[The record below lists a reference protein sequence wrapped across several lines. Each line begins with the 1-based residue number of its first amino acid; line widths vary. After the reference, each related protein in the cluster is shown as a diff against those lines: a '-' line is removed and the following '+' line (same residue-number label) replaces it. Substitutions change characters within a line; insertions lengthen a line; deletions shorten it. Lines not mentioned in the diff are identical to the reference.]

1 MILVDTSVLIDYLKG
16 TENPAAQ
23 AFHSILEK
31 KIPYGIHDVIYL
43 EVLQGSKT
51 EKDFKELKTYLE
63 TQTFYDVRNGHESYA
78 EAAQMFMALKK
89 KGVTVRSTVDCL
101 IALVAMEND
110 LFLLHNDED
119 FARISDHFPLKIW
132 KTGLE

>member
-16 TENPAAQ
+16 TENPAAR

-51 EKDFKELKTYLE
+51 EKDLKELKIYLE

-78 EAAQMFMALKK
+78 EAAHMFMALRK

-119 FARISDHFPLKIW
+119 FARISAHFPLKIW
-132 KTGLE
+132 KPGLD